1 MLQCHKDG
9 SFRGVKIMAQSVE
22 RSFTVASS
30 IDEALAAR
38 RQGAAVLA
46 GGTWMMRDP
55 LRGVDLPEAVV
66 TLHRIPALSKV
77 EVDPDQIII
86 GAAVTHAVLG
96 RALRGLAGLDAL
108 AAAADGAANP
118 GIRRVATVGGNLCT
132 LDFAAADLAP
142 ALLVCEAMVEMET
155 VEGPKLVGISEFLR
169 DRSTLLAKAIL
180 TKIHLRRDLIASAHI
195 RLPLRKA
202 GDYPVAIVSVAV
214 GNDRRFRIAVG
225 SVEPVAR
232 RWTALEE
239 ALAAEPNNFAP
250 NPARVAELAAEH
262 NDFQGRDSAE
272 AEGWY
277 RRQVLPALVKR
288 GVTALLK
295 TESLA

>member
-1 MLQCHKDG
+1 
-9 SFRGVKIMAQSVE
+9 MAQSVE
-22 RSFTVASS
+22 RSFTVAGS

-38 RQGAAVLA
+38 RQGASVLA

-55 LRGVDLPEAVV
+55 RRGIDLPEAVV
-66 TLHRIPALSKV
+66 ALHRIAALSKV
-77 EVDPDQIII
+77 DVEPDHIII
-86 GAAVTHAVLG
+86 GATVTHTVLA
-96 RALRGLAGLDAL
+96 RMLQGLAGFEAL
-108 AAAADGAANP
+108 AAAAEGAANP

-132 LDFAAADLAP
+132 LDFAAADLVP

-155 VEGPKLVGISEFLR
+155 FDGPKLVGISEFLR
-169 DRSTLLAKAIL
+169 DRSTLLNDAIL

-195 RLPLRKA
+195 RLPFRKA

-232 RWTALEE
+232 RWAALEE
-239 ALAAEPNNFAP
+239 ALANEPGGFAP
-250 NPARVAELAAEH
+250 DPERAAELAAEH
-262 NDFQGRDSAE
+262 NNFHGRDGTE
-272 AEGWY
+272 ADGWY
-277 RRQVLPALVKR
+277 RRQVLPVLVKR

-295 TESLA
+295 TEGLA

>member
-1 MLQCHKDG
+1 
-9 SFRGVKIMAQSVE
+9 MAQSVE

-30 IDEALAAR
+30 IDEALVAR

-66 TLHRIPALSKV
+66 ALHRIPALSEV
-77 EVDPDQIII
+77 EVDPDHTVI
-86 GAAVTHAVLG
+86 GAVVTHAVLG
-96 RALRGLAGLDAL
+96 RALRGLAGFEAL
-108 AAAADGAANP
+108 VGAADGAANP

-142 ALLVCEAMVEMET
+142 ALLVCEATVEMET
-155 VEGPKLVGISEFLR
+155 FDGPKLIGISDFLR
-169 DRSTLLAKAIL
+169 DRPTLLADAIL
-180 TKIHLRRDLIASAHI
+180 TKVHLRRDLIASAHI
-195 RLPLRKA
+195 RLPLRMA
-202 GDYPVAIVSVAV
+202 GDYPVAIVSIAV
-214 GNDRRFRIAVG
+214 DKDKRFRIAVG
-225 SVEPVAR
+225 SVEPIAR

-239 ALAAEPNNFAP
+239 ALAAEPGGFAL
-250 NPARVAELAAEH
+250 NPERVTELAAEH
-262 NDFQGRDSAE
+262 NDFHGRDSTE

-288 GVTALLK
+288 GLAAFLK
-295 TESLA
+295 TEGLA